1 MKNPKTPARLPR
13 KAPSNQTGGTA
24 WGKKLA
30 AEFSRMVQ
38 SADMKMLIL
47 LNFPYIIAF
56 YMVEKAAWLYRHCN
70 GDSVVDRLMVLF
82 MNFGLAYKSVL
93 PSFHPFDLMVG
104 LVGAAALKAVIY
116 FKGKNAKKYRQG
128 EEYGSAR
135 WGNQKDIEPFIDP
148 VFENNV
154 ILTQTERLMMS
165 GRPKHPKY
173 ARNKNVIVIGGS
185 GSGKTRFY
193 VKPNLM
199 QMPQKVSYVVTDP
212 KGTIIIECG
221 KMLSD
226 AGYKIK
232 VLNTINFKKSMRY
245 NPFHYIRSEKDI
257 LKLVNTIIANTKGD
271 GEKSGEDFWIKAER
285 LLYCA
290 LIGYIW
296 YEAPEE
302 EQNFSTLLEF
312 INASEA
318 REDDETFKNAVDE
331 LFEEL
336 EQKKPEHFAVRQYK
350 KYKLAA
356 GVVCSKRLLNQAV
369 GKSLRTHNLKPKK
382 GAQVMRKNEKI
393 TALYERLSR
402 DDFGKDDDQQ
412 RESNS
417 ISNQKAMLEEFAARQ
432 GFTNIV
438 HFTDDGISGTCF
450 DRPGFLAMMKEVEAG
465 NVEYLCIKD
474 MSRMGRDYLKVGQI
488 MEILRQRGVRLI
500 AINDGVDSARGDDD
514 FTPFRNIM
522 NEYYARDTSRKI
534 RSTFQSKGKSGKHLT
549 GTVIYGYLWNEAR
562 DQWLV
567 DPEAAEVVKRI
578 FAMTIDGYGPYQIAS
593 KLKEEKILIPSAYLA
608 QHGEGVN
615 KNKTFKDVY
624 GWGSSTICNIL
635 EKREYLGHTI
645 NFKTRKHF
653 KDKKSHYVPEDEW
666 TIFENT
672 HEPIIDQQTFDLVQ
686 KIRGNVRRY
695 PDGWGEAAPLTG
707 LLYCADCGGKMYVHR
722 TNNGKRI
729 SQYTCS
735 QYSKVPVGKL
745 CKTQH
750 RINEDVVLS
759 LVSEMLKAIAEYA
772 KHDRAEFVRVVQEAQ
787 SSQQTA
793 EVRKQRTR
801 LATAKQRVSE
811 LEVLLCKIYEDNIL
825 GKLSDS
831 RYATL
836 DAQYEKEQSELTA
849 EISVLE
855 KAIKSYEKHEKD
867 ADRFIALIDKY
878 ENFDK
883 LTIAMLNEFIEKI
896 LVHERD
902 RKGSIQTTQEVE
914 IYFNF
919 VGRFVP
925 PAFGEVELTPEELEE
940 IRKREERKD
949 RLHQNYLKRKAS
961 GAQKRYEDKI
971 KERKKA
977 EIEAKKAAI
986 RAEDIAK
993 GVFVPV
999 SSLPQR
1005 EPMKGV
1011 QTA

>member
-1 MKNPKTPARLPR
+1 MVWAALLIAQSLESSQGPAGGLPALIASLTAALQNPLEVRWTDKSLL
-13 KAPSNQTGGTA
+13 SILSCTGVYIMA
-24 WGKKLA
+24 LALWG
-30 AEFSRMVQ
+30 AEHGRRREGAEHGS
-38 SADMKMLIL
+38 
-47 LNFPYIIAF
+47 
-56 YMVEKAAWLYRHCN
+56 AAWASPRQ
-70 GDSVVDRLMVLF
+70 V
-82 MNFGLAYKSVL
+82 
-93 PSFHPFDLMVG
+93 
-104 LVGAAALKAVIY
+104 
-116 FKGKNAKKYRQG
+116 NAMF
-128 EEYGSAR
+128 A
-135 WGNQKDIEPFIDP
+135 QK
-148 VFENNV
+148 ENK
-154 ILTQTERLMMS
+154 ILTRNVRL
-165 GRPKHPKY
+165 GLDTHKH
-173 ARNKNVIVIGGS
+173 RRSLNVLVIGGS
-185 GSGKTRFY
+185 GAAKTRSY
-193 VKPNLM
+193 VKPNILEANTN
-199 QMPQKVSYVVTDP
+199 YVVTDP
-212 KGTIIIECG
+212 KQEVLTATGG
-221 KMLSD
+221 WLKQN
-226 AGYKIK
+226 GYEIR
-232 VLNTINFKKSMRY
+232 VLNLVNLEQSDGY
-245 NPFHYIRSEKDI
+245 NPFRYLRDEKDA
-257 LKLVNTIIANTKGD
+257 LKLVNNLIQATTPKGSHESD
-271 GEKSGEDFWIKAER
+271 PFWTKAETA
-285 LLYCA
+285 LLQA
-290 LIGYIW
+290 IILMLFQ
-296 YEAPEE
+296 EAPEY
-302 EQNFSTLLEF
+302 EQNFSMVMRVLEYAEVKEEDEEYISPLDLLF
-312 INASEA
+312 QAI
-318 REDDETFKNAVDE
+318 
-331 LFEEL
+331 
-336 EQKKPEHFAVRQYK
+336 EQDRPDSVAVRQYK
-350 KYKLAA
+350 VFKMAA
-356 GVVCSKRLLNQAV
+356 GVVCFRRLLNQSI
-369 GKSLRTHNLKPKK
+369 GKSPKTYNLKITK
-382 GAQVMRKNEKI
+382 GAQAMRRNEKI

-402 DDFGKDDDQQ
+402 DDDQQ
-412 RESNS
+412 GDSNS
-417 ISNQKAMLEEFAARQ
+417 IVNQKKLLEDYAAQ
-432 GFTNIV
+432 HNFPNPT

-474 MSRMGRDYLKVGQI
+474 MSRLGRDYLKVGQI

-534 RSTFQSKGKSGKHLT
+534 RSTFQSKGKTGKHLT
-549 GTVIYGYLWNEAR
+549 GLVIYGYLWNEKR

-578 FAMTIDGYGPYQIAS
+578 FAMTIDGYGPYQIAN
-593 KLKEEKILIPSAYLA
+593 KLKEEKVLIPSAYLA

-615 KNKTFKDVY
+615 KNKTFKDMY
-624 GWGSSTICNIL
+624 GWGSSTIVNIL

-686 KIRGNVRRY
+686 KIRSKVRRY
-695 PDGWGEAAPLTG
+695 PDGWGEVAPLTG

-735 QYSKVPVGKL
+735 QYTKVPVGTL

-759 LVSEMLKAIAEYA
+759 LVSDMLKAIAEYA

-836 DAQYEKEQSELTA
+836 DAQYEKEQTELTA
-849 EISVLE
+849 EISALE
-855 KAIKSYEKHEKD
+855 KAIRSYEKHEKD

-925 PAFGEVELTPEELEE
+925 PAFGEAELTPEELEE

-999 SSLPQR
+999 CNLPAR
-1005 EPMKGV
+1005 EPKKGV
-1011 QTA
+1011 QTV